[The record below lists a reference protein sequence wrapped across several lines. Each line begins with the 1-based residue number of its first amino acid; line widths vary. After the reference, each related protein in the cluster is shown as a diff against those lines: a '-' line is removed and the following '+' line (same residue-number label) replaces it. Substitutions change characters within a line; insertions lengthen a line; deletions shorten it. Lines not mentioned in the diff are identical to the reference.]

1 MKIAIDARYLTR
13 QYSGIGAYS
22 ERLLEAL
29 ALQDKTNEYFCFIQ
43 PDYTRPINLRE
54 NFHIIRYGA
63 PPLST
68 KTIFWLHRA
77 LRKIRPDFLHS
88 LFPVFPV
95 FYKGKLLVTVHD
107 LQPLLMKEWTG
118 GKRPFPIS
126 ALYEIFYRWMYP
138 YTFQRA
144 NWLIAVSHSTK
155 DALSNLM
162 PALAEKTIVVHSGVE
177 PDAAESPD
185 PDIMDALRKRYSLPE
200 RYILFV
206 GSTRPNKNVPAM
218 LRAFDLFLK
227 MGEESR
233 DIGFVMVLTK
243 DRFIT
248 DITQII
254 RQKKLQPH
262 IRILEPVNQAEKRA
276 LYHHALLLFFATKL
290 EGFGFPVLEA
300 QAQGTPVVASQ
311 NDSLPEI
318 SGDSALLVDP
328 DDEKVMA
335 EALWNAV
342 YDKKLRAE
350 LIERGKSNTA
360 RFSWEKTA
368 RQMLEIYNHLM

>member
-1 MKIAIDARYLTR
+1 
-13 QYSGIGAYS
+13 
-22 ERLLEAL
+22 
-29 ALQDKTNEYFCFIQ
+29 
-43 PDYTRPINLRE
+43 
-54 NFHIIRYGA
+54 
-63 PPLST
+63 
-68 KTIFWLHRA
+68 
-77 LRKIRPDFLHS
+77 
-88 LFPVFPV
+88 
-95 FYKGKLLVTVHD
+95 
-107 LQPLLMKEWTG
+107 
-118 GKRPFPIS
+118 
-126 ALYEIFYRWMYP
+126 
-138 YTFQRA
+138 
-144 NWLIAVSHSTK
+144 
-155 DALSNLM
+155 
-162 PALAEKTIVVHSGVE
+162 
-177 PDAAESPD
+177 
-185 PDIMDALRKRYSLPE
+185 
-200 RYILFV
+200 
-206 GSTRPNKNVPAM
+206 M

-360 RFSWEKTA
+360 KFSWEKTA
-368 RQMLEIYNHLM
+368 RQMLEIYNHLI

>member
-13 QYSGIGAYS
+13 QYSGIGVYS

-29 ALQDKTNEYFCFIQ
+29 ALQDKTNEYFCLVQ
-43 PDYTRPINLRE
+43 PDYTRPINLGE

-63 PPLST
+63 SPLSL
-68 KTIFWLHRA
+68 KTIFWLHRT
-77 LRKIRPDFLHS
+77 LRKINPDFLHS
-88 LFPVFPV
+88 LFPVFPI
-95 FYKGKLLVTVHD
+95 FYKGKMLVTVHD

-126 ALYEIFYRWMYP
+126 TLYEVFYRWMYP

-144 NWLIAVSHSTK
+144 NWLIAVSQSTK

-162 PALAEKTIVVHSGVE
+162 PALAEKTIVVHSGIE

-185 PDIMDALRKRYSLPE
+185 PDIMEILRKRYSLPE

-218 LRAFDLFLK
+218 LRAFDRFLK
-227 MGEESR
+227 MGDESR
-233 DIGFVMVLTK
+233 DIGFVMVLSK
-243 DRFIT
+243 DRFIS
-248 DITQII
+248 DITHII

-262 IRILEPVNQAEKRA
+262 VRILEPVNQAEKRA
-276 LYHHALLLFFATKL
+276 LYHHAQLLFFATKL

-318 SGDSALLVDP
+318 TGDSALLVDP
-328 DDEKVMA
+328 DDEKAMA
-335 EALWNAV
+335 EALWNGV
-342 YDKKLRAE
+342 YNQKLRAE
-350 LIERGKSNTA
+350 LIERGKINTSK
-360 RFSWEKTA
+360 FSWGKTA
-368 RQMLEIYNHLM
+368 RQVLEIYNHLM